1 MIIFRD
7 FKESDRADFLKMC
20 REFYSGDAVDH
31 AIPEEYMQVTFDEIL
46 RQGPYLRGIIFERD
60 GKPAGY
66 GQLSFTFSNEVGG
79 FVVLIEEI
87 YVLPEFQGEGIG
99 NAYLECLKKEYGGK
113 AKRFRL
119 EVCSGNSGA
128 IRLYSKKGFEK
139 LAYEQMILDL

>member
-7 FKESDRADFLKMC
+7 FKESDRAEFLKMC

-31 AIPEEYMQVTFDEIL
+31 AIPQEYMQATFNEIL
-46 RQGPYLRGIIFERD
+46 RQGPYLRGIIFEQD
-60 GKPAGY
+60 GKIAGY

-87 YVLPEFQGEGIG
+87 YVQPEYQNGGIG
-99 NAYLECLKKEYGGK
+99 NAYLEWLKKEYGK
-113 AKRFRL
+113 MAKRFRL
-119 EVCSGNSGA
+119 EVCTGNSGA

>member
-7 FKESDRADFLKMC
+7 FKESDCAEFLKMC

-31 AIPEEYMQVTFDEIL
+31 AIPQEYMQATFNEIL
-46 RQGPYLRGIIFERD
+46 RQGPYLRGIIFEQD
-60 GKPAGY
+60 GKIAGY

-87 YVLPEFQGEGIG
+87 YVQPEYQNGGIG
-99 NAYLECLKKEYGGK
+99 NAYLEWLKKEYGK
-113 AKRFRL
+113 MAKRFRL
-119 EVCSGNSGA
+119 EVCAGNSGA

-139 LAYEQMILDL
+139 LTYEQMILDL